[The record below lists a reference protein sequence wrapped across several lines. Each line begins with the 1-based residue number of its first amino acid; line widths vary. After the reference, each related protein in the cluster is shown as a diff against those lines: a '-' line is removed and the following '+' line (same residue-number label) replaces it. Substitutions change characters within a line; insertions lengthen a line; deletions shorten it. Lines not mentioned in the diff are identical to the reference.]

1 MIIFRIKDLRKQKG
15 YSIRKLSNL
24 SNVSKS
30 YIEDLEKGNKNN
42 PTLDKL
48 FSIATALDVNI
59 KDLFYTQFDIEDLK
73 NKMYKRID
81 KYGLNSPE
89 VMEISQLIDLLINI
103 DIHEK

>member
-15 YSIRKLSNL
+15 YSIRKLSKL

-48 FSIATALDVNI
+48 LSIATTLDVNI
-59 KDLFYTQFDIEDLK
+59 KDLFYTQFDIENLK
-73 NKMYKRID
+73 EEMYRKID
-81 KYGLNSPE
+81 EYGLNSLE
-89 VMEISQLIDLLINI
+89 VMEISHVIDLLINI
-103 DIHEK
+103 EMQEK

>member
-103 DIHEK
+103 DMHEK